1 MQERYIDTE
10 TQFCKNKKS
19 YWKKIDIVLNA
30 AYHVIKTSQTVSKE
44 TQPVRDNIDTAVLVM
59 CKIDSSHRRFLCSTP
74 QSVSKKGGYD
84 TASVTCLHERVTCKL
99 DFDQVHGTRDPVRG
113 KHWAESAT
121 QPLNS
126 QSADNAV
133 ARVSQ
138 FLPSSGPLETHSLQ
152 LEKQE

>member
-1 MQERYIDTE
+1 MCDTYGK
-10 TQFCKNKKS
+10 QLKYRVCKF
-19 YWKKIDIVLNA
+19 
-30 AYHVIKTSQTVSKE
+30 E
-44 TQPVRDNIDTAVLVM
+44 
-59 CKIDSSHRRFLCSTP
+59 SSHRGLSFCSRQP
-74 QSVSKKGGYD
+74 VPKKGGYD

-113 KHWAESAT
+113 KHWAVSAT

>member
-1 MQERYIDTE
+1 MGLGAQI
-10 TQFCKNKKS
+10 F
-19 YWKKIDIVLNA
+19 
-30 AYHVIKTSQTVSKE
+30 VS
-44 TQPVRDNIDTAVLVM
+44 N
-59 CKIDSSHRRFLCSTP
+59 
-74 QSVSKKGGYD
+74 KGGYYM
-84 TASVTCLHERVTCKL
+84 ASVTCLHEQVTCL
-99 DFDQVHGTRDPVRG
+99 GNLNLVRNQGPVILLELARRVS
-113 KHWAESAT
+113 ASAT